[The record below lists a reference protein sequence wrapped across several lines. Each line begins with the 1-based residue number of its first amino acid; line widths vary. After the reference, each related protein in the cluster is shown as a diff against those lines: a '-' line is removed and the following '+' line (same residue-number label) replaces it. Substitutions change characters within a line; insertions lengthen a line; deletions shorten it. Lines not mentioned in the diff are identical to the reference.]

1 MIKQHSTSFARSVT
15 TKLLTGRAKGK
26 MPYFSMET
34 VMQWLHIWCAG
45 LSQSAFQ
52 KFSNADGAF
61 FCPRCHLD
69 RHESTI
75 KDLLDTIKSLEEYN
89 LNIKEKDCVQSSP
102 SPPSNPDSTPSR
114 SFASVVVQS
123 ASQQSVPNTTPIFFL
138 LNIS

>member
-1 MIKQHSTSFARSVT
+1 
-15 TKLLTGRAKGK
+15 

-61 FCPRCHLD
+61 FCPRCH

-75 KDLLDTIKSLEEYN
+75 KDLLDTIKSLEEYTKRKTVYSH
-89 LNIKEKDCVQSSP
+89 LQVLLPIQILY
-102 SPPSNPDSTPSR
+102 SR
-114 SFASVVVQS
+114 SFAFVVVQS
-123 ASQQSVPNTTPIFFL
+123 ASQQSVPNTTPIIFL
-138 LNIS
+138 LNYL